1 MSSRSM
7 PSKWLFGIMK
17 PKRRNCSPQMLS
29 RAPSAFSAPNNSFFS
44 FSPNATTVFFRQTNG
59 HIAWRVCAAGDVAS
73 SPRCSTLQAVAE
85 IEKQVGRLV
94 HKRFL
99 ADLPCERLNHLP
111 RYLKTA
117 QELRIPMPVSVKR
130 LQKRWEGMGR

>member
-1 MSSRSM
+1 MAFRHHEAEEAELQSADAQPRTQRFLGA
-7 PSKWLFGIMK
+7 KQFIFQLQ
-17 PKRRNCSPQMLS
+17 PQRHYGLL
-29 RAPSAFSAPNNSFFS
+29 
-44 FSPNATTVFFRQTNG
+44 SPNERSHRLARLCR
-59 HIAWRVCAAGDVAS
+59 WRCCLFAKVQH
-73 SPRCSTLQAVAE
+73 PQAVAE

>member
-1 MSSRSM
+1 MQH
-7 PSKWLFGIMK
+7 P
-17 PKRRNCSPQMLS
+17 
-29 RAPSAFSAPNNSFFS
+29 
-44 FSPNATTVFFRQTNG
+44 
-59 HIAWRVCAAGDVAS
+59 
-73 SPRCSTLQAVAE
+73 QAVAE

-130 LQKRWEGMGR
+130 LQKRWEGMGRCSRKAAALMDATGKGIASTSAWAV